1 MMSEVNTSRIK
12 VDVDDG
18 VIEITINHFGELDT
32 NDPVIKK
39 MIDDQVQRYKAT
51 KAENNE
57 RKEE

>member
-1 MMSEVNTSRIK
+1 MTSEVKASRIK

-32 NDPVIKK
+32 NDPTIKR
-39 MIDDQVQRYKAT
+39 MIDDQVKLYKAT